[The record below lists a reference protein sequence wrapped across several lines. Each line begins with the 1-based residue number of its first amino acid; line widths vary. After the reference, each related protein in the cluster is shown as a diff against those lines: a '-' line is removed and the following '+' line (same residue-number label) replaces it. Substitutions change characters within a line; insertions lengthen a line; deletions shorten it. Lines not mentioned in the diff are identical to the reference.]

1 MLGQIRTI
9 LVTSVVALAFAAG
22 CNNQRPEQRPE
33 PTPNTPPTPANPGN
47 PNNPNNP
54 NNPSGTNTMAPG
66 ATNTNGPAVQQGE
79 RGAPGG
85 PSAAAKDWKNRADK
99 DMTKVLDELATL
111 GGKPIETL
119 TPAEARKQPTPADA
133 MNALLKQEGKS
144 TAPEEVAKVENRTI
158 KAGSASLPARI
169 YTPKDAKAPY
179 PVVLYF
185 HGGGFVIATNDT
197 YDASARGLAN
207 GAKAVVVAVDYRK
220 APENKFPTAHDDANA
235 SYAWVLKN
243 AASFAGDPK
252 NVAVAGESAGGNL
265 ALNVAINARDKKEQL
280 PVAVLAIYP
289 IASSNTDSKSYRE
302 FADAKPLDRGMM
314 TWFTNEYVRTP
325 ADAQDPR
332 LNLLSANLSGLPD
345 TTIINAELDPLATDG
360 ELLEKKLDEAKVSVK
375 RKTYDGV
382 THEFFGL
389 GAVVGK
395 GKDAMDFATSRLKDA
410 FGKRANEAA
419 LN

>member
-9 LVTSVVALAFAAG
+9 VVTSVVALALTAA
-22 CNNQRPEQRPE
+22 CNQRQEQRSE
-33 PTPNTPPTPANPGN
+33 PTPNTPPTPANPGT
-47 PNNPNNP
+47 
-54 NNPSGTNTMAPG
+54 PSGTNTMDAG
-66 ATNTNGPAVQQGE
+66 ATNVNGPTAEQGE

-85 PSAAAKDWKNRADK
+85 PSAAAKDWKSHADK
-99 DMTKVLDELATL
+99 DMTKVLDELAKL

-119 TPAEARKQPTPADA
+119 TPAEARKQPSPVDA
-133 MNALLKQEGKS
+133 MNAVLKEEGKS

-158 KAGSASLPARI
+158 KAGSASLPVRI

-179 PVVLYF
+179 PVIVYF

-207 GAKAVVVAVDYRK
+207 GAKAAVVAVEYRK
-220 APENKFPTAHDDANA
+220 APENKFPAAHDDANA
-235 SYAWVLKN
+235 AYAWVLKN
-243 AASFAGDPK
+243 AASFSGDPK

-280 PVAVLAIYP
+280 PVHVLAVYP

-302 FADAKPLDRGMM
+302 FAEAKPLDKPMM

-332 LNLLSANLSGLPD
+332 LNLVLANLAGLPD
-345 TTIINAELDPLATDG
+345 TTIINAELDPLASDG
-360 ELLEKKLDEAKVSVK
+360 EMLEKKLDDAKVSVK
-375 RKTYDGV
+375 RKTYSGV

-395 GKDAMDFATSRLKDA
+395 AKDAMDFATSRLKDA
-410 FGKRANEAA
+410 FGKRANQAA
-419 LN
+419 MNSNGT